1 MKTLNIENI
10 FADVFQVGKPNAI
23 QEFLMDE
30 LGYPTEFDSV
40 RNLVRHLEMASCYS
54 GSWSGLMYTGD
65 IESKLADSEWRDA
78 IDQALEDYRDAT
90 GEAYAPEAPNALEEL
105 VTFAVDYFASDLA
118 QQLRNRME
126 YDGVYI
132 VTIAQDSLDP
142 NPEYVA
148 FFGEY
153 DALEYAQAEVNS
165 RLQLTGPEEDL
176 EALEEVEWQLI
187 NVESV
192 GWT

>member
-1 MKTLNIENI
+1 MKALNLKNI

-23 QEFLMDE
+23 QQFLIDE
-30 LGYPTEFDSV
+30 LSYPTEFDSV
-40 RNLVRHLEMASCYS
+40 RNLVKHLELASCCS
-54 GSWSGLMYTGD
+54 GTWSGLIYTSD

-78 IDQALEDYRDAT
+78 IDQALEDYNDAT
-90 GEAYAPEAPNALEEL
+90 GENYAPEAPNALEEL

-118 QQLRNRME
+118 QQIRNRLE
-126 YDGVYI
+126 YDGVYV

-153 DALEYAQAEVNS
+153 DALEFAQAEVDS
-165 RLQLTGPEEDL
+165 RLQLTGPEENL

-187 NVESV
+187 KVESE
-192 GWT
+192 

>member
-1 MKTLNIENI
+1 MKTLNLEHI

-23 QEFLMDE
+23 QQYLMDE

-40 RNLVRHLEMASCYS
+40 RNLVRHLEQASCRS
-54 GSWSGLMYTGD
+54 GSWGGLIYTSD
-65 IESKLADSEWRDA
+65 IESKLSDSEWRDA

-90 GEAYAPEAPNALEEL
+90 GESYTPEAPNALEDL
-105 VTFAVDYFASDLA
+105 VTFAVDHFAGDLA

-126 YDGVYI
+126 YDGVYV

-142 NPEYVA
+142 NPDYIA
-148 FFGEY
+148 FFGEC
-153 DALEYAQAEVNS
+153 DALEHAQAEVDS

-176 EALEEVEWQLI
+176 EALEANEWQLI
-187 NVESV
+187 RVEAE
-192 GWT
+192 